1 MITSSQTVHI
11 HPSSVLCG
19 KKAKCIVF
27 SELIHTTRN
36 YAHQVTAIDSAW
48 LPVLA
53 PAVFAKQGFAS

>member
-1 MITSSQTVHI
+1 MVASGQTVHI

-36 YAHQVTAIDSAW
+36 YAHQVTAIEPSW
-48 LPVLA
+48 LPELA
-53 PAVFAKQGFAS
+53 PSVFTRQLL